1 MGGVTDSA
9 ACLLACMVVAYSS
22 GDATRRVSAPMQP
35 QAIELTPS
43 FNTDQFENAENVIVY
58 TCMIPCHCCS
68 AQDQGFMRGIERNQT
83 V

>member
-9 ACLLACMVVAYSS
+9 ACLLAWWWRTAVA
-22 GDATRRVSAPMQP
+22 THRVSAPMQP

-58 TCMIPCHCCS
+58 TCMIPCHCRS
-68 AQDQGFMRGIERNQT
+68 A
-83 V
+83 